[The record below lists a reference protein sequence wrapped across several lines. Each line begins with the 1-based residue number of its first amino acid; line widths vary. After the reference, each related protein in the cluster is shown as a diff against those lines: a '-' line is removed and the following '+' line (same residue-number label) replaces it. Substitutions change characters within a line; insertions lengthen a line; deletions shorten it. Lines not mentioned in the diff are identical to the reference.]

1 MNDLRTTS
9 AIVKGATGVVAD
21 GDGGITAAPP
31 RVRPERKDERGG
43 SRKMSRRQ
51 SIVERARREAAELHE
66 EIDATVIEE
75 RGAEASEDVDQL
87 NLLDDEARERVV
99 NVKLAERD
107 SRRTQAGKGPNSRP
121 ARRRQADEPAAK
133 GEEGFPWTFH
143 LDHEDEP
150 EELHASTPLLSR
162 AFRATTG

>member
-9 AIVKGATGVVAD
+9 AIVNGATGLMTN
-21 GDGGITAAPP
+21 DGGITSAPP

-43 SRKMSRRQ
+43 SRKMSQRQ

-66 EIDATVIEE
+66 EIDATVIEQPS
-75 RGAEASEDVDQL
+75 AEAREDADQL

-99 NVKLAERD
+99 NAKLAERA
-107 SRRTQAGKGPNSRP
+107 SRRAHADKGPNSRP

-133 GEEGFPWTFH
+133 GEDGFPWTFH
-143 LDHEDEP
+143 LDNEDEP

-162 AFRATTG
+162 AFRASAG